1 MVALE
6 NSSVIPIKGDFS
18 GNKNENPVI
27 TILIPAYNEANRI
40 ENTLHDYVS
49 YFNGHSYEIL
59 VEMDG
64 CTDITSDV
72 VQSFCGQYPV
82 RCIQF
87 QEKLGKGAGIIQ
99 GLKHARGE
107 IIVIVD
113 ADGAVSP
120 KMAMKLIEFVNNGCY
135 CAVSS
140 RYADGAKILVTPPLA
155 RWIASRGFNM
165 LVRLLFGLDLKD
177 TQCGGKA
184 FKKIVIN
191 DVVNELVTSNFAFDI
206 ELLWRIQKKGY
217 VIKEVPI
224 TWMHKDES
232 KVKMYRVIP
241 EMFLS
246 LLRLR
251 WKG

>member
-1 MVALE
+1 MENKADALK
-6 NSSVIPIKGDFS
+6 NGNFS
-18 GNKNENPVI
+18 DNKNEKPEI

-49 YFNGHSYEIL
+49 YFNGLNYEIL

-64 CTDITSDV
+64 CTDNTLDV
-72 VQSFCGQYPV
+72 VQRFCKQYPV
-82 RCIQF
+82 RYIQF
-87 QEKLGKGAGIIQ
+87 SEKLGKGGGIIH
-99 GLKHARGE
+99 GFRHARGE
-107 IIVIVD
+107 TVVIVD

-120 KMAMKLIEFVNNGCY
+120 KMAVKLIEFVKNGSD
-135 CAVSS
+135 CAISS
-140 RYADGAKILVTPPLA
+140 RYADGARMPVKLPLA

-184 FKKIVIN
+184 LKKPVIN
-191 DVVNELVTSNFAFDI
+191 DVVNELGISNFAFDV
-206 ELLWRIQKKGY
+206 ELLWRIQKEGY
-217 VIKEVPI
+217 TIKEVPI
-224 TWMHKDES
+224 TWTHKDES

-241 EMFLS
+241 EMLLS
-246 LLRLR
+246 LLRMR